1 MANVTCPVCKKPGM
15 TASVNPQGADKS
27 VVYCKICGDFE
38 ISGTADAV
46 LSAKPANPKL
56 SYSLRKRFENGAT
69 NRINSTNIDEITNS
83 VKFPETIPDKVNE
96 IISYLYKNQS
106 SGGFA
111 ICDQEI
117 YIFGIDDDELELV
130 MRYAEGKGLLKID
143 PKFASGG
150 GLFSLEANGIDLA
163 EELLKRNIVGSQ
175 AFVAMWFDASM
186 EEAFTQGIEPALKET
201 GYKVIRIDKKEFIGD
216 INEEIQKEIK
226 QSKILIADYTGN
238 RGGVYYEAGFAKALN
253 KPVVGC
259 CKEDK
264 LGELHFDV
272 KHLNQIVWT
281 SPEDLK
287 NKLIKRINGCGLNI
301 D

>member
-1 MANVTCPVCKKPGM
+1 MAIITCPVCKKQGM
-15 TASVNPQGADKS
+15 TAAINPEGADKS

-38 ISGTADAV
+38 ISGTADLV
-46 LSAKPANPKL
+46 LSTKPANPRL

-69 NRINSTNIDEITNS
+69 NRINSTNIEEIINS
-83 VKFPETIPDKVNE
+83 VKFPETIPEKVNE
-96 IISYLYKNQS
+96 IISFLYKNQS
-106 SGGFA
+106 SGGYA
-111 ICDQEI
+111 ISDKEI
-117 YIFGIDDDELELV
+117 YIFGINDDELELV
-130 MRYAEGKGLLKID
+130 MKYAEGKGLLTIA

-175 AFVAMWFDASM
+175 AFVAMWFDESM
-186 EEAFTQGIEPALKET
+186 ENAFSQGIEPALKET

-253 KPVVGC
+253 KPVVSC
-259 CKEDK
+259 CKEDILK
-264 LGELHFDV
+264 ELHFDV